1 VETINCPVCGEVNPI
16 ELEDC
21 QKCGRLLRQ
30 TTSELDGA
38 GELINSGQIPTEKK
52 TSELELALPAWL
64 RGAREGN
71 KDDESAE
78 TSDDSS
84 LDSLSSPPPQAKESA
99 PTKAAPLDWLA
110 GLDNDDDEDEE
121 AADWLVNLQDNLATE
136 IEPEEEIPAG
146 IPATNEPITANEAP
160 RIFGE
165 EEIPAGIPATNE
177 PITANEAPRI
187 FGEEEPLLQTGE
199 LPGWLSDLQGESTEE
214 NLESMSDLLGQK
226 SSAAPKEQM
235 DGGEIKEGD
244 NPDWLSKLS
253 KEADALSSIN
263 DTPSV
268 QSDSLS
274 STDADSPGIN
284 AADDLPDWMA
294 DLKPAAEVSVA
305 ETSPSISVDD
315 FAAQLSSES
324 EDSSTSSL
332 AEKKTPLI
340 TRDDL
345 PDWLSSGKDA
355 SPENKGQPEQPPIA
369 ANDLPD
375 WLTESATELHA
386 KEVVAE
392 NDTPSSGDLPDWIS
406 STPSEDT
413 PAKSVDQVDALLAED
428 TPEGEALSRAE
439 VSQKESVPS
448 LDITVDAD
456 ENEIAPALKAELP
469 DWVSE
474 IEKPAIES
482 LSESI
487 DEVSVPAFTEEA
499 PDLVASLPTV
509 DGNDG
514 ETESEDAPASVTPL
528 VDDNVFSSSPDEN
541 ADEIFGIEMPDWL
554 SSLGPTDENVA
565 EEDTGDV
572 APQVDDNLSGAELPS
587 WVQAM
592 RPVGTV
598 VSNSTTGSAESEHVV
613 AESGPLAGLSGIL
626 PSGLGLEQIKKPKTH
641 SIKLSVSES
650 QQSSVTMLESLLA
663 SESEPSSFK
672 TQSKNT
678 SLPVVRWLIAAL
690 LFLMVGSSLLS
701 QSHMTP
707 SPNFV
712 VPEIRDTIEIIN
724 QLPQDGSALLVF
736 DYEAAFSGEM
746 QAIAA
751 PLVDHL
757 MLRGEKLVILSTLPT
772 GPALAERFLVET
784 QSSHQYQRNDEYLN
798 LGYLPGG
805 PSGILSFIASPRT
818 AITAQMD
825 GTSVWSFPPLE
836 RVMHLSDFSVVII
849 MTADVEKGR
858 TWIEQSTITL
868 EEAGTPPLIMAV
880 SAQAE
885 PIIYPYYG
893 SGQVDGLVSGLSG
906 GATYERL
913 QGQSGLG
920 RKYWDSY
927 SVGLLL
933 AEILIAIG
941 AMVNLLAALKEHQ
954 ERNKDED

>member
-1 VETINCPVCGEVNPI
+1 MVETINCPVCGEVNPI

-30 TTSELDGA
+30 TTSELDGV

-52 TSELELALPAWL
+52 TSELEMALPAWL
-64 RGAREGN
+64 RGAREGD
-71 KDDESAE
+71 KDDETTEA
-78 TSDDSS
+78 SDDSS

-110 GLDNDDDEDEE
+110 GLDNDDDDDDEE
-121 AADWLVNLQDNLATE
+121 AADWLVNIQDNLATE
-136 IEPEEEIPAG
+136 KEPDVEEIPAG
-146 IPATNEPITANEAP
+146 VPATDEPITANEAP
-160 RIFGE
+160 R
-165 EEIPAGIPATNE
+165 PSD
-177 PITANEAPRI
+177 
-187 FGEEEPLLQTGE
+187 EEEPLLQTGE
-199 LPGWLSDLQGESTEE
+199 LPGWLSDLQGEAAEE
-214 NLESMSDLLGQK
+214 NLEPMSDLLDQK
-226 SSAAPKEQM
+226 SSAAPKELI
-235 DGGEIKEGD
+235 DEEKLEGGE

-253 KEADALSSIN
+253 NEADALSSIKE
-263 DTPSV
+263 TPSV
-268 QSDSLS
+268 QPDSLS
-274 STDADSPGIN
+274 AKDADSPGIN
-284 AADDLPDWMA
+284 AADDIPDWMA
-294 DLKPAAEVSVA
+294 DLQPAGKVSTD

-315 FAAQLSSES
+315 FNAQLSVES
-324 EDSSTSSL
+324 DASSTPSL
-332 AEKKTPLI
+332 AEEKTPLI

-345 PDWLSSGKDA
+345 PDWLSSGKDT
-355 SPENKGQPEQPPIA
+355 SPEEKGQPEQPPIA
-369 ANDLPD
+369 ASDLPD
-375 WLTESATELHA
+375 WMKESATDLPAE
-386 KEVVAE
+386 ESVAE
-392 NDTPSSGDLPDWIS
+392 SDTPSSDVLPDWIS
-406 STPSEDT
+406 STPSEDI
-413 PAKSVDQVDALLAED
+413 PAESVDQADDFLAED

-439 VSQKESVPS
+439 ASQKESVPS
-448 LDITVDAD
+448 LDIAAEAD
-456 ENEIAPALKAELP
+456 ENEITPAIEAELP
-469 DWVSE
+469 DWISE
-474 IEKPAIES
+474 IEEPAAES
-482 LSESI
+482 PSEI
-487 DEVSVPAFTEEA
+487 KDEVSVPALTEEA

-509 DGNDG
+509 DGID
-514 ETESEDAPASVTPL
+514 EEKEREDVPASVPPL
-528 VDDNVFSSSPDEN
+528 VEDNVFSSSTDEN

-554 SSLGPTDENVA
+554 SSLGPTDEDMA
-565 EEDTGDV
+565 EEDTDDV
-572 APQVDDNLSGAELPS
+572 APKVEENLSGAELPS

-598 VSNSTTGSAESEHVV
+598 VSNSSTDSSESEHVV

-626 PSGLGLEQIKKPKTH
+626 PSGLGLEQIKKPKAH

-650 QQSSVTMLESLLA
+650 QQSSATMLEGILA
-663 SESEPSSFK
+663 SESKPSPFK
-672 TQSKNT
+672 TQSKN
-678 SLPVVRWLIAAL
+678 SSIPVLRWLIAAL

-701 QSHMTP
+701 QSHITP

-724 QLPQDGSALLVF
+724 QLPQGGSALLVF

-805 PSGILSFIASPRT
+805 PFGILSFITSPRT
-818 AITAQMD
+818 AITAQVD
-825 GTSVWSFPPLE
+825 GTSVWDFPPLE
-836 RVMHLSDFSVVII
+836 GVKQLSDFSVIII

-858 TWIEQSTITL
+858 AWIEQSTISL
-868 EEAGTPPLIMAV
+868 SEAGTPPLLMAV

-885 PIIYPYYG
+885 PIIYPYYA

-927 SVGLLL
+927 SIGLLL

-941 AMVNLLAALKEHQ
+941 AMINLLAALKVRQ
-954 ERNKDED
+954 ERKKDED